1 MNKKEKLEK
10 LFNPEAKNI
19 LLSDFLAP
27 RLDRDELAD
36 FLNVETEREMLDTLG
51 VDLNYLSC
59 RDISQNECSLKYYN
73 GPSLLFTETE
83 RTCPFGI
90 RWLRKVRDD
99 KFGVDDALEG
109 PFSGDNISEK
119 EILSFDW
126 PSPVS
131 FDFSPL
137 AEECTK
143 YSDKIIVG
151 GLWSAIQGDSSRMMG
166 FENFLLNIATNRPLI
181 KTLVDRVTEFY
192 LEANLIYF
200 ETVKG
205 KMDIF
210 FMGNDFGSQNGLL
223 ISEEDWEDIYFE
235 NYKKLIDFAHGYGF
249 KVMVHSCGSIEPL
262 IPYFIK
268 LGVDI
273 IDPVQVTTKG
283 MDTDLLS
290 LKYGRD
296 IVFHGA
302 VDTQNILPFGTTEV
316 VKNHCTEL
324 IKKLNTNGN
333 FIIAP
338 SNNFLPGTPCS
349 NIMAVYDTVKTHLNK
364 IVQKS

>member
-51 VDLNYLSC
+51 VDLNYLSR
-59 RDISQNECSLKYYN
+59 RDISQNECSLKYYHE
-73 GPSLLFTETE
+73 PPLTYTETE

-90 RWLRKVRDD
+90 RWKRKVRDD

-131 FDFSPL
+131 FDFFPL

-151 GLWSAIQGDSSRMMG
+151 GLWSAIQGDR
-166 FENFLLNIATNRPLI
+166 
-181 KTLVDRVTEFY
+181 
-192 LEANLIYF
+192 
-200 ETVKG
+200 
-205 KMDIF
+205 
-210 FMGNDFGSQNGLL
+210 
-223 ISEEDWEDIYFE
+223 
-235 NYKKLIDFAHGYGF
+235 
-249 KVMVHSCGSIEPL
+249 
-262 IPYFIK
+262 FI
-268 LGVDI
+268 
-273 IDPVQVTTKG
+273 
-283 MDTDLLS
+283 
-290 LKYGRD
+290 
-296 IVFHGA
+296 
-302 VDTQNILPFGTTEV
+302 
-316 VKNHCTEL
+316 
-324 IKKLNTNGN
+324 
-333 FIIAP
+333 
-338 SNNFLPGTPCS
+338 
-349 NIMAVYDTVKTHLNK
+349 
-364 IVQKS
+364 